1 MIVRNSSSQK
11 ENLTLTIIT
20 IAQEFELA
28 VLLKK
33 NNDEKNTSQKPKL
46 KALSQKKRVNNKQTD
61 YDETKA

>member
-1 MIVRNSSSQK
+1 MRNSSSQK